1 MPYKNIVVVGG
12 GAIGGITAASLI
24 LKGENVIVVDADREH
39 VAKMNKG
46 LEVAGGQ
53 EFTVPVKAVMPS
65 DFSVARYAKWADIVL
80 LAVKGL
86 HTENALR
93 SILAGV
99 SEAAPVVSLQN
110 GINEESIA
118 KIVGEAR
125 TIGCSITW
133 GGTNM
138 GPGQLIQTTKEGGFI
153 IGQWPTGESKIVEE
167 TAVLLSKAFPTEI
180 TKNIIGDR
188 WTKLLL
194 TVSLT
199 GVGTTLGLTYG
210 ESVANEDAVKVVL
223 AVISE
228 TLDVGKAAGVEF
240 ADWKQP
246 GSQMG
251 ISPLMAQVRKK
262 EDLANATMIMQLG
275 WSIPIK
281 PSMWQDI
288 EKGRKTEVDF
298 VNGYVV
304 RKGQQVHLKTPA
316 NELVTRLV
324 HEIEDGKKSP
334 DIKNLVEYKDIVA
347 HLQ

>member
-1 MPYKNIVVVGG
+1 LSYRNVLVVGG
-12 GAIGGITAASLI
+12 GAIGGITAAL
-24 LKGENVIVVDADREH
+24 LTRKGENVIVVDADREH
-39 VAKMNKG
+39 VAWMNRG
-46 LEVAGGQ
+46 LEVTGGQ
-53 EFTVPVKAVMPS
+53 EFTVPVKAMVPG
-65 DFSVARYAKWADIVL
+65 DFSDAKYAKWADIVL

-93 SILAGV
+93 TILAGV
-99 SEAAPVVSLQN
+99 SETAPVVSLQN
-110 GINEESIA
+110 GINEETIA

-125 TIGCSITW
+125 TIGCAITW

-153 IGQWPTGESKIVEE
+153 IGQWPTGKSKIVEE

-180 TKNIIGDR
+180 SDNIIGER

-199 GVGTTLGLTYG
+199 GVGTTLGLIYG
-210 ESVANEDAVKVVL
+210 ETVANEAALKVAL
-223 AVISE
+223 TVITE
-228 TLDVGKAAGVEF
+228 TYDVGKAAGVEF

-246 GSQMG
+246 GQQTG
-251 ISPLMAQVRKK
+251 ASPSLVLLRNK
-262 EDLANATMIMQLG
+262 EDFANAAKLMQFG

-304 RKGQQVHLKTPA
+304 RKGQQVHVKTPA

-347 HLQ
+347 YLQ